1 MVEATPR
8 ATTQNARK
16 QRNDR
21 LVRRLT
27 TTATTCAVGLTG
39 IFAGFS
45 ASTVSSHSTA
55 TPPEQ
60 LGPAA
65 ELGPASDAALAKA
78 IADYAS
84 AAAPRLAAAP
94 SRHVV
99 PAAPNRHVAVPTPR
113 PLAPRHPAVAV
124 SGGS

>member
-1 MVEATPR
+1 MIEATPR
-8 ATTQNARK
+8 ATSPNARK

-27 TTATTCAVGLTG
+27 ATATTFAFGLTG
-39 IFAGFS
+39 VFAAFS
-45 ASTVSSHSTA
+45 ANPVSGHRAATSHD
-55 TPPEQ
+55 Q

-65 ELGPASDAALAKA
+65 DAALAKA

-84 AAAPRLAAAP
+84 AAAPRQVAAP
-94 SRHVV
+94 SRSVV
-99 PAAPNRHVAVPTPR
+99 ATVPR
-113 PLAPRHPAVAV
+113 PVAARPPAVAV